1 MPGTAFVIFV
11 ITPFGMK
18 MSPGSAVS
26 NVTMLP
32 TEAVVRFS
40 DRTSVLELVS
50 STASITM
57 VSLMTVTWKSL
68 SVMAVPRASRASLVL
83 CFGSGVMVYRFPLRA
98 TPRAVVAAGDARI
111 TVALLKDALVIS
123 ASALETSFVAGLVSD
138 AIDVPTGIAVPST
151 PVQRML

>member
-1 MPGTAFVIFV
+1 MIFV

-83 CFGSGVMVYRFPLRA
+83 CLGSGVMVYRFPLRA
-98 TPRAVVAAGDARI
+98 TPRAVVAAGDARM
-111 TVALLKDALVIS
+111 TVALLKADLVMV
-123 ASALETSFVAGLVSD
+123 ASAVAVRLVAGFVSD
-138 AIDVPTGIAVPST
+138 AITVPAGMVVPSK